1 MSQLDIDDSL
11 LWRRMLFDL
20 AFFLWI
26 GIIMMSIITGLIL
39 DTFASLR
46 EEADARAEILSSTCF
61 ICGIVSNRTT

>member
-1 MSQLDIDDSL
+1 
-11 LWRRMLFDL
+11 FDL